1 MAETTIETAVQALID
16 YAVAKS
22 LITEDDEICVR
33 NYLMDMLKLEKWE
46 KPSVKEYGSVDE
58 ILDEIV
64 DFAVE
69 KEIIPQSNAWRDL
82 FDTRIMGVFTG
93 MPHEVNAKFKEKYAK
108 SPKEATDWYYAYSED
123 TNYVRKGR
131 IAKDIRWKYDSEYG
145 QLDITINRSKPE
157 KDPRDIAA
165 ARNAAKVSYPACML
179 CMENTGFA
187 GTLTHP
193 ARQNLRPIPM
203 TIHGDKW
210 GFQYSPYGYYNEHC
224 IVFNSEHIPMKIDA
238 EVFGKLFDITDM
250 PICP

>member
-108 SPKEATDWYYAYSED
+108 SPEAATDWYYAYSED

-157 KDPRDIAA
+157 KIREILRRQEMLRRFLIRLVCFVWKIRDLQV
-165 ARNAAKVSYPACML
+165 RL
-179 CMENTGFA
+179 
-187 GTLTHP
+187 
-193 ARQNLRPIPM
+193 
-203 TIHGDKW
+203 
-210 GFQYSPYGYYNEHC
+210 
-224 IVFNSEHIPMKIDA
+224 HIPQDR
-238 EVFGKLFDITDM
+238 
-250 PICP
+250 ICDRYL

>member
-108 SPKEATDWYYAYSED
+108 SPEAATDWYYAYSEIYAGS
-123 TNYVRKGR
+123 TTVNT
-131 IAKDIRWKYDSEYG
+131 DS
-145 QLDITINRSKPE
+145 LI
-157 KDPRDIAA
+157 
-165 ARNAAKVSYPACML
+165 
-179 CMENTGFA
+179 
-187 GTLTHP
+187 
-193 ARQNLRPIPM
+193 LR
-203 TIHGDKW
+203 
-210 GFQYSPYGYYNEHC
+210 
-224 IVFNSEHIPMKIDA
+224 
-238 EVFGKLFDITDM
+238 
-250 PICP
+250 

>member
-108 SPKEATDWYYAYSED
+108 SPKAATDWYYAYSED

-157 KDPRDIAA
+157 KIREIL
-165 ARNAAKVSYPACML
+165 RRQEML
-179 CMENTGFA
+179 
-187 GTLTHP
+187 
-193 ARQNLRPIPM
+193 
-203 TIHGDKW
+203 
-210 GFQYSPYGYYNEHC
+210 
-224 IVFNSEHIPMKIDA
+224 
-238 EVFGKLFDITDM
+238 
-250 PICP
+250 

>member
-1 MAETTIETAVQALID
+1 M
-16 YAVAKS
+16 AKS

-93 MPHEVNAKFKEKYAK
+93 MPHEVNAKFK
-108 SPKEATDWYYAYSED
+108 D

-210 GFQYSPYGYYNEHC
+210 GFQYSPYGYYN
-224 IVFNSEHIPMKIDA
+224 S
-238 EVFGKLFDITDM
+238 L
-250 PICP
+250 

>member
-1 MAETTIETAVQALID
+1 VENGEENMAETTIETAVQALID

-131 IAKDIRWKYDSEYG
+131 IAKDIRWKYDSEYS
-145 QLDITINRSKPE
+145 LI
-157 KDPRDIAA
+157 
-165 ARNAAKVSYPACML
+165 
-179 CMENTGFA
+179 
-187 GTLTHP
+187 
-193 ARQNLRPIPM
+193 LR
-203 TIHGDKW
+203 
-210 GFQYSPYGYYNEHC
+210 
-224 IVFNSEHIPMKIDA
+224 
-238 EVFGKLFDITDM
+238 
-250 PICP
+250 

>member
-108 SPKEATDWYYAYSED
+108 SPKAATDWYYAYSED

-157 KDPRDIAA
+157 KRSE
-165 ARNAAKVSYPACML
+165 RYCGGKKC
-179 CMENTGFA
+179 CEGFLSGLYA
-187 GTLTHP
+187 L
-193 ARQNLRPIPM
+193 
-203 TIHGDKW
+203 
-210 GFQYSPYGYYNEHC
+210 YGKYGICRYAYTSRKTE
-224 IVFNSEHIPMKIDA
+224 SA
-238 EVFGKLFDITDM
+238 TDTYDDTRR
-250 PICP
+250 